1 MTNKIIGYIHICQ
14 INGWKRSFDMIFN
27 CIQNY
32 GLYEVTDEI
41 RIGVISDT
49 GVLIKDKRF
58 DDKKIKIIYIGK
70 SYEYERP
77 TLLHMRNSCKEDGLL
92 CKYWYLH
99 TKGLRHFRTEKEQY
113 VIDWIHLMLYW
124 NIIKWK
130 LALDKLKIY
139 NTYGCEELKLVFYS
153 GNYWWATSE
162 HIAKL
167 PTYIEEKYTAPEEWL
182 LLVKDKNY
190 SVYSSG
196 LQGQGHY
203 FRRFPKN
210 LYYLNEDVQYIS
222 IPDDFNVYQY
232 RELNKDLKN
241 LSIEKCIQHNIHHG
255 INEKRCIKI
264 NIKDDHVQISNNDI
278 PLDFDYIFYRYYYD
292 DLNNMNDMELRVHWL
307 KHGKFENRIYKA
319 KYILPNNFD
328 IQFYKNYYNDNKNKS
343 NRELI
348 EHYIN
353 IGKYENRLYK
363 HDDRLSIVYILPSDF
378 NPNNYKNKYEDLK
391 SLNTEELIHHWLNN
405 GRFELRNYK

>member
-14 INGWKRSFDMIFN
+14 INGWKRSFDMIYN

-32 GLYEVTDEI
+32 GLYEATDEI
-41 RIGVISDT
+41 RIGVISDS
-49 GVLIKDKRF
+49 GILIKDKRF

-77 TLLHMRNSCKEDGLL
+77 TLLHMRNSCISDGLM
-92 CKYWYLH
+92 CK
-99 TKGLRHFRTEKEQY
+99 Y

-130 LALDKLKIY
+130 LALEKLKIY

-162 HIAKL
+162 HISKL
-167 PTYIEEKYTAPEEWL
+167 PTYIEDKYTAPEEWL
-182 LLVKDKNY
+182 LLVKNKNY

-210 LYYLNEDVQYIS
+210 LYYLNEDIKYIS

-232 RELNKDLKN
+232 RELNKDLNK
-241 LSIEKCIQHNIHHG
+241 LSIDKCLQHYINHG
-255 INEKRCIKI
+255 INEKRLIKMD
-264 NIKDDHVQISNNDI
+264 IKDNNIIISNNDI
-278 PLDFDYIFYRYYYD
+278 PLDFDYIFYRNYYD
-292 DLNNMNDMELRVHWL
+292 DLNNMSDTELKTHWI
-307 KHGKFENRIYKA
+307 KHGKNENRIYKG
-319 KYILPNNFD
+319 KYILPSNFD
-328 IQFYKNYYNDNKNKS
+328 IHFYKNYYNDNKNKS
-343 NRELI
+343 NKELI
-348 EHYIN
+348 EHYMN

-363 HDDRLSIVYILPSDF
+363 YDDRLSILYTLPNDF
-378 NPNNYKNKYEDLK
+378 NPSNYKNKYEDLK
-391 SLNTEELIHHWLNN
+391 LLNDEQLINHWLNN